1 MTKQDTI
8 YQPGPVFHDAVLA
21 GLRAIGM
28 SPVQYLRKH
37 NIVPQNLR
45 YYTTGFSN
53 GERSQEIRQALIDDI
68 GPEVFE
74 VLYRRR
80 LDVERAK

>member
-1 MTKQDTI
+1 MTKQATI

-21 GLRAIGM
+21 GLKAIGM
-28 SPVQYLRKH
+28 TPVKYLKKH
-37 NIVPQNLR
+37 NIFPQNLR

-53 GERSQEIRQALIDDI
+53 GERSQEIRQALIEDI

-74 VLYRRR
+74 VLYKRR
-80 LDVERAK
+80 LQVEQAR